1 MIEETLKKSNLKM
14 YSKEDMDKLSTENM
28 IQYTALFYEAM
39 LDNYADNELFAY
51 FSKVFVY
58 WINRRKDDDGTDCPH
73 QIHRSLYKCI
83 ECIGQRHMADI
94 DHRKPHQILRV
105 RTGRDDIIVIRNE
118 LCMHA
123 GFLTDRHDML
133 QLGILA

>member
-1 MIEETLKKSNLKM
+1 MAMAVTSIIGEKM
-14 YSKEDMDKLSTENM
+14 MMAQTAPTRST
-28 IQYTALFYEAM
+28 
-39 LDNYADNELFAY
+39 
-51 FSKVFVY
+51 
-58 WINRRKDDDGTDCPH
+58 
-73 QIHRSLYKCI
+73 RSLYKCI